1 MLFSRLRSYFWP
13 SPATLTLVWAALF
26 VFTILF
32 GIAGVYS
39 LSTGEYGD
47 GLVLVDGDGY
57 IVIGI
62 LPAAV
67 ILAAADSFYM
77 EVEYG

>member
-39 LSTGEYGD
+39 LSTGEYAN
-47 GLVLVDGDGY
+47 GLVLVG
-57 IVIGI
+57 VIG
-62 LPAAV
+62 LPPAAV

>member
-1 MLFSRLRSYFWP
+1 MR
-13 SPATLTLVWAALF
+13 
-26 VFTILF
+26 
-32 GIAGVYS
+32 
-39 LSTGEYGD
+39 
-47 GLVLVDGDGY
+47 Y

-62 LPAAV
+62 PPAAV